1 MPEMPWGEMS
11 VDEKLE
17 WLRAETQRLIGVGN
31 FNMNSLN
38 ERERTINQR
47 LGALEETENDIAGCC
62 FMWYQGITAAATA
75 GVRHFGGRGGGIDGR
90 SR

>member
-1 MPEMPWGEMS
+1 MPEKPWAEMS

-31 FNMNSLN
+31 FNNNSLN

-47 LGALEETENDIAGCC
+47 LAALEEHVSKTLDEARKDKPP
-62 FMWYQGITAAATA
+62 
-75 GVRHFGGRGGGIDGR
+75 
-90 SR
+90 SSL